1 MYFFTN
7 LLIPPAFEPA
17 SPSVQGLFREEYVMT
32 KRRERNA
39 RHQEA
44 LALRADA
51 KLISF
56 EAAARDARVVDHE
69 LPSGWNELHDARV
82 SQRRS
87 R

>member
-7 LLIPPAFEPA
+7 LPISPAFEPA
-17 SPSVQGLFREEYVMT
+17 SSSVQALFREEYVMT

-56 EAAARDARVVDHE
+56 EAAARDALALRA
-69 LPSGWNELHDARV
+69 DARLI
-82 SQRRS
+82 SFEAGTIT
-87 R
+87 